1 MINNREKMIK
11 REKFIVYG
19 RQPVVEALRSA
30 YKINSIWLARDLQG
44 KVVAQI
50 ERLAENK
57 NVTIR
62 SVNKNDI
69 QKLSG
74 PVVHQGVAA
83 EMEPLSIKEENLLEG
98 FLSEIENPFLLILD
112 QVQDPHNMGAIL
124 RTAEISGV
132 DAVILPEK
140 GSAQLNATVAKT
152 SAGALFHLNIFR
164 VQYLESVIETLNEK
178 NILTGALM
186 PGSENS
192 MYQKDFKKPLAVIV
206 GSEGPGV
213 RKNITRLCSD
223 KITIPQFGKI
233 ESLNASVATAVVLY
247 EVVRQRQIL

>member
-1 MINNREKMIK
+1 MNKK
-11 REKFIVYG
+11 EKFIVYG
-19 RQPVVEALRSA
+19 RQPLIEAMRSQ
-30 YKINSIWLARDLQG
+30 YKINQIWLARDLQG

-50 ERLAENK
+50 ERLAQAGNIK
-57 NVTIR
+57 ILK
-62 SVNKNDI
+62 VNKNEI

-83 EMEPLSIKEENLLEG
+83 EMEPLKIKGENHLDVFLETVT
-98 FLSEIENPFLLILD
+98 NPFILILD

-152 SAGALFHLNIFR
+152 SAGALFHLSIFR
-164 VQYLESVIETLNEK
+164 VQYLESVIESFNDQ

-192 MYQKDFKKPLAVIV
+192 MYQKDFSKPVAIIV

-213 RKNITRLCSD
+213 RKNITRLCTD
-223 KITIPQFGKI
+223 RITIPQFGKI

-247 EVVRQRQIL
+247 EVVRQRSA

>member
-1 MINNREKMIK
+1 MNKT
-11 REKFIVYG
+11 EKFIVYG
-19 RQPVVEALRSA
+19 RQPVIEALRSA
-30 YKINSIWLARDLQG
+30 YTINSIWLARDLQG

-50 ERLAENK
+50 ERLAKNK
-57 NVTIR
+57 DVRIR
-62 SVNKNDI
+62 LVNKNEI

-83 EMEPLSIKEENLLEG
+83 EMKALNVKAENQLDG

-132 DAVILPEK
+132 DAIILPEK

-164 VQYLESVIETLNEK
+164 IQYLENVIETLNGK
-178 NILTGALM
+178 NVLTGALM

-192 MYQKDFKKPLAVIV
+192 MYQKDFRKPLAIIV

-213 RKNITRLCSD
+213 RKNIANLCSD
-223 KITIPQFGKI
+223 KISIPQFGKI

-247 EVVRQRQIL
+247 EVVRQRQGN

>member
-1 MINNREKMIK
+1 MEQKN
-11 REKFIVYG
+11 EKFIVYG
-19 RQPVVEALRSA
+19 RQPVIEALRSD
-30 YKINSIWLARDLQG
+30 YSVNSIWLARDLKG
-44 KVVAQI
+44 KVVGQI
-50 ERLAENK
+50 ERVAKSKEVRVRKVDK
-57 NVTIR
+57 NE
-62 SVNKNDI
+62 I

-83 EMEPLSIKEENLLEG
+83 EMKPLTIKSEKILDS
-98 FLSEIENPFLLILD
+98 FLKEVENPFLLILD
-112 QVQDPHNMGAIL
+112 QVQDPHNTGAIL

-132 DAVILPEK
+132 DAIILPEK

-164 VQYLESVIETLNEK
+164 VPYLESVIETLNG
-178 NILTGALM
+178 NGVLTGALM

-192 MYQKDFKKPLAVIV
+192 MYQKDFKKPLAIIV

-213 RKNITRLCSD
+213 RKNIAALCSD
-223 KITIPQFGKI
+223 RITIPQFGKI

-247 EVVRQRQIL
+247 EVVRQRQL

>member
-1 MINNREKMIK
+1 MKK
-11 REKFIVYG
+11 AEKFIVYG
-19 RQPVVEALRSA
+19 RQPVVEALRSE
-30 YKINSIWLARDLQG
+30 YKIIAIWLARDLQG

-50 ERLAENK
+50 ERLAK
-57 NVTIR
+57 SKDVKIR
-62 SVNKNDI
+62 SVDKNEI

-83 EMEPLSIKEENLLEG
+83 EMQPLKIKAENHLDG
-98 FLSEIENPFLLILD
+98 FLADKENPFLLILD

-132 DAVILPEK
+132 DAIILPEK

-164 VQYLESVIETLNEK
+164 VQYLESVIETLNG
-178 NILTGALM
+178 NDVLTGALM

-192 MYQKDFKKPLAVIV
+192 MYQKDFKKPLAIIV

-213 RKNITRLCSD
+213 RKNIAGLCSD
-223 KITIPQFGKI
+223 RITIPQFGKI

-247 EVVRQRQIL
+247 EVVRQRQV